1 MRWSVHSR
9 FNGFLIR
16 PRWLNLVNVPK
27 KPGVDMRTV
36 RARDILDQAF
46 GKKEVTSSDA
56 VAEVER
62 LEAEVKRLREKLEN

>member
-1 MRWSVHSR
+1 
-9 FNGFLIR
+9 
-16 PRWLNLVNVPK
+16 VNVPK

-56 VAEVER
+56 VAEVEW
-62 LEAEVKRLREKLEN
+62 LEVEVKRLREKLEN

>member
-1 MRWSVHSR
+1 
-9 FNGFLIR
+9 
-16 PRWLNLVNVPK
+16 
-27 KPGVDMRTV
+27 V